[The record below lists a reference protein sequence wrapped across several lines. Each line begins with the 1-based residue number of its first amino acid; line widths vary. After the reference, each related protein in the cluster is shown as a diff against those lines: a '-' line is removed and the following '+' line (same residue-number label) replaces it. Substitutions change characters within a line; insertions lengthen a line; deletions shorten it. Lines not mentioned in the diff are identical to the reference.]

1 MTKPVEAHIHTS
13 KVLLA
18 IEKII
23 GLLTLPTRLVT
34 HTPFIICMIA
44 NTTIAHLSACRYLFR
59 DRTLQMEREKIR
71 LCMGVLK
78 TLSEHWP
85 LGKRTYREIGI
96 IAREILSLADRDI
109 GKLPTDMAQ
118 IPVDYPNCTFEA
130 DTAFDVFD
138 LFQRSA
144 AGDSAWDTTSQVV

>member
-1 MTKPVEAHIHTS
+1 VAKTIEAHIHTS

-18 IEKII
+18 IEKLC
-23 GLLTLPTRLVT
+23 GLLTLPTRLIT

-59 DRTLQMEREKIR
+59 GRTLQMAREKIR

-109 GKLPTDMAQ
+109 GTLPTDTTQ
-118 IPVDYPNCTFEA
+118 IPVDYPCITFEPEA
-130 DTAFDVFD
+130 AFDVFD
-138 LFQRSA
+138 MFQKS
-144 AGDSAWDTTSQVV
+144 TTTDPVWAETEAVI